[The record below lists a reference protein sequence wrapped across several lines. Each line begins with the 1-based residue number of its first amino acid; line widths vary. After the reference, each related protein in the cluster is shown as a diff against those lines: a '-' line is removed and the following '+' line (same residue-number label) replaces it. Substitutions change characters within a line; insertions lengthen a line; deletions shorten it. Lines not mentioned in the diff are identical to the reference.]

1 MRPEVML
8 NTLRLARRSLA
19 WWSVGIVA
27 LVALMVAV
35 YPSVRDNPA
44 MDRILESYPD
54 LIQAFV
60 AFGGIVDYTSA
71 PGYLGA
77 ELFSMM
83 LPLLFIIA
91 AIVAGS
97 KAVAGE
103 EEAGTL
109 EFLLSLPVSRTRV
122 LAEKMAAV
130 AAEVVILGAVLFV
143 ALLVGTAVT
152 GMDVGAGGLA
162 AASFD
167 VVALAWLYGA
177 LAVLLG
183 AAIGH
188 RALAGGIAAA
198 LAVLAYVVNGL
209 APLVD
214 AIDALRPLSPWYHY
228 ADSAALTTGLDPVN
242 VAVLLGITAAF
253 VLIAPPL
260 LRRRDIG
267 V

>member
-8 NTLRLARRSLA
+8 NTLRLTRRSMI
-19 WWSVGIVA
+19 WWSIGIVA
-27 LVALMVAV
+27 LVALMIAV

-44 MDRILESYPD
+44 MDQILEAYPD
-54 LIQAFV
+54 LVQAFV
-60 AFGGIVDYTSA
+60 SFGGVVDYTSPA
-71 PGYLGA
+71 GYLGA

-109 EFLLSLPVSRTRV
+109 DLLLSMPLSRTRV
-122 LAEKMAAV
+122 LMEKTAALV
-130 AAEVVILGAVLFV
+130 IEMTILGLVLFV
-143 ALLVGTAVT
+143 SLLVGTLAI
-152 GMDVGAGGLA
+152 GMDISAGALA
-162 AASFD
+162 AATFD
-167 VVALAWLYGA
+167 VVALSWLFGA
-177 LAVLLG
+177 LAILLG

-188 RALAGGIAAA
+188 RAIAGGIAAA

-214 AIDALRPLSPWYHY
+214 ALDALRPYSPWYHY
-228 ADSAALTTGLDPVN
+228 ADSAALTTGLHPGN
-242 VAVLLGITAAF
+242 VAVLLGITV
-253 VLIAPPL
+253 VLVAIAPLL

>member
-1 MRPEVML
+1 MRPELML

-44 MDRILESYPD
+44 MDEILQSYPE
-54 LIQAFV
+54 LIQALV
-60 AFGGIVDYTSA
+60 AFGGVVDYTSP

-97 KAVAGE
+97 KAIAGE

-109 EFLLSLPVSRTRV
+109 EMLLALPVSRTRV
-122 LAEKMAAV
+122 LMEKLAAV
-130 AAEVVILGAVLFV
+130 AIELAVLGVVLFV
-143 ALLVGTAVT
+143 ALLIGTAAT
-152 GMDVGAGGLA
+152 GMDVSAGGLA

-167 VVALAWLYGA
+167 VVVLAWLYGT

-183 AAIGH
+183 AAIGR
-188 RALAGGIAAA
+188 RAIAGGIAAA

-214 AIDALRPLSPWYHY
+214 AIDALRPYSPWYHY
-228 ADSAALTTGLDPVN
+228 ADSAALTSGLDPLN
-242 VAVLLGITAAF
+242 VGVLLAITAVL
-253 VLIAPPL
+253 VLLAPL
-260 LRRRDIG
+260 ALRRRDIG

>member
-1 MRPEVML
+1 MRAEVML
-8 NTLRLARRSLA
+8 TSLRMARRSIA
-19 WWSVGIVA
+19 WWSIGIIA
-27 LVALMVAV
+27 LVALMIAV

-44 MDRILESYPD
+44 MDQILESYPE
-54 LIQAFV
+54 LVQAFV
-60 AFGGIVDYTSA
+60 SFGGVVDYTSPA
-71 PGYLGA
+71 GYLGA

-109 EFLLSLPVSRTRV
+109 DMLLALPLSRTRV
-122 LAEKMAAV
+122 LLEKTGALFIEMV
-130 AAEVVILGAVLFV
+130 ALGLVLFV
-143 ALLVGTAVT
+143 SLVIGTLAI
-152 GMDVGAGGLA
+152 GMDITVGGLA
-162 AASFD
+162 AATFD

-183 AAIGH
+183 AAIGR
-188 RALAGGIAAA
+188 RAIAGGIAAA
-198 LAVLAYVVNGL
+198 LAVLAYVINGL

-214 AIDALRPLSPWYHY
+214 LLDSLRPYSPWYHY
-228 ADSAALTTGLDPVN
+228 ADSAALTTGLDPLN
-242 VAVLLGITAAF
+242 IGILLAITAAL

>member
-8 NTLRLARRSLA
+8 STLRMARRSML

-44 MDRILESYPD
+44 MDAILESYPE
-54 LIQAFV
+54 LVQAFV
-60 AFGGIVDYTSA
+60 AFGGTLDYTSPA
-71 PGYLGA
+71 GYLGA

-97 KAVAGE
+97 KAIAGE

-109 EFLLSLPVSRTRV
+109 DLLLAMPLSRTRV
-122 LAEKMAAV
+122 LLEKTAALAV
-130 AAEVVILGAVLFV
+130 EMVLLGAVLF
-143 ALLVGTAVT
+143 ASLAIGTRAA
-152 GMDVGAGGLA
+152 GMDVGVGALA

-167 VVALAWLYGA
+167 VVALAWVYGA

-183 AAIGH
+183 AAIGR
-188 RALAGGIAAA
+188 RAIAGGIAAA
-198 LAVLAYVVNGL
+198 LAVLAYVLNAL

-214 AIDALRPLSPWYHY
+214 ALEPLRPYSPWYHY
-228 ADSAALTTGLDPVN
+228 ADSAPLTTGLDPVN
-242 VAVLLGITAAF
+242 VGVLLAIAAGL
-253 VLIAPPL
+253 VVIAPFL
-260 LRRRDIG
+260 LRRRDVG

>member
-8 NTLRLARRSLA
+8 NTLCLARRSLI

-44 MDRILESYPD
+44 MDKILESYPE

-60 AFGGIVDYTSA
+60 AFGGVVDYTSP

-97 KAVAGE
+97 KAIAGE

-109 EFLLSLPVSRTRV
+109 EMLLALPVSRTRV
-122 LAEKMAAV
+122 LMEKLAAV
-130 AAEVVILGAVLFV
+130 AVEVAILGIVLFV
-143 ALLVGTAVT
+143 ALLIGTIVA
-152 GMDVGAGGLA
+152 GMDVGAAGLA

-183 AAIGH
+183 AAIGR
-188 RALAGGIAAA
+188 RAIAGGIAAA

-209 APLVD
+209 APLVY
-214 AIDALRPLSPWYHY
+214 AIDALRPYSPWYHY
-228 ADSAALTTGLDPVN
+228 ADSAALTSGLDPVN
-242 VAVLLGITAAF
+242 VGVLLGITAAL
-253 VLIAPPL
+253 VLIAPLP

>member
-1 MRPEVML
+1 MRAEVML
-8 NTLRLARRSLA
+8 TSLRMARRSIA
-19 WWSVGIVA
+19 WWSIGIVA
-27 LVALMVAV
+27 LVALMIAV

-44 MDRILESYPD
+44 MDQILESYPE
-54 LIQAFV
+54 LVQAFV
-60 AFGGIVDYTSA
+60 SFGGVVDYTSPA
-71 PGYLGA
+71 GYLGA

-91 AIVAGS
+91 AVVAGS

-109 EFLLSLPVSRTRV
+109 DMLLALPLSRTRV
-122 LAEKMAAV
+122 LLEKTGALFIEM
-130 AAEVVILGAVLFV
+130 VILGLVLFV
-143 ALLVGTAVT
+143 SLVVGTLAI
-152 GMDVGAGGLA
+152 GMDITVGGLA
-162 AASFD
+162 SATFD

-183 AAIGH
+183 AAIGR
-188 RALAGGIAAA
+188 RAVAGGIAAA

-214 AIDALRPLSPWYHY
+214 LLDSLRPYSPWYHY
-228 ADSAALTTGLDPVN
+228 ADSAALTTGLDPLN
-242 VAVLLGITAAF
+242 IGVLLGITTAL